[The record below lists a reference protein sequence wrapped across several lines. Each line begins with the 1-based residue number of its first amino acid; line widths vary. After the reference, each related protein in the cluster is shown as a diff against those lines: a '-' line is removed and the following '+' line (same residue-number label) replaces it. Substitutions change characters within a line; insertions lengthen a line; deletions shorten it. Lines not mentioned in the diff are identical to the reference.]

1 MNQSRIFIAYFSM
14 LILLGYSLAW
24 IHLFSK
30 ASGERDVAP
39 ALGILAI
46 ILTLMFWPAF
56 IYGWRK
62 FRTHRR
68 LLLLS
73 APLPFLVAVS
83 LSWMVMIWMS
93 LISAWLK
100 GEARAPS
107 PDFAL
112 TAAPAAA
119 YVWLCYYCATRTLPA
134 DFEASHRA
142 VHDERP

>member
-1 MNQSRIFIAYFSM
+1 VSQSRTFIAYFSM

-24 IHLFSK
+24 IRLLPK
-30 ASGERDVAP
+30 ANGGRDVAP

-46 ILTLMFWPAF
+46 VLSLMFWPAF

-73 APLPFLVAVS
+73 ASLPFFIAVS
-83 LSWMVMIWMS
+83 FSWMVVIWIS

-107 PDFAL
+107 PEFAL
-112 TAAPAAA
+112 IAAPVAA
-119 YVWLCYYCATRTLPA
+119 YAWLCYYCATRGLPSE
-134 DFEASHRA
+134 F
-142 VHDERP
+142 